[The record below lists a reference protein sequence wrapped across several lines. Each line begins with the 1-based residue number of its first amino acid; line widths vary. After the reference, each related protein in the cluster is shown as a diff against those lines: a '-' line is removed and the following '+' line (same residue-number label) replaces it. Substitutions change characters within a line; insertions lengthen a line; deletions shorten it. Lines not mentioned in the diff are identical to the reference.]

1 MKRKGGINRIRMK
14 KQKNMNMQ
22 HISLL
27 WTMIDEFQNDNNE
40 ILHYS
45 QNRFVEKVVEK
56 EENIKKHIEVIS
68 LKENKEA
75 VRRFSDFYNRIKL
88 SFYKRIFK
96 KLIRMLN

>member
-1 MKRKGGINRIRMK
+1 VFFSVFLEDAYYECIR
-14 KQKNMNMQ
+14 
-22 HISLL
+22 SV
-27 WTMIDEFQNDNNE
+27 
-40 ILHYS
+40 Y
-45 QNRFVEKVVEK
+45 EKLK